1 MPVEP
6 WTPSWTRTPAAWID
20 SPGSLHKAFITFQKI
35 EDEVP
40 KLRKYAKR
48 FGQLNEIPWKDIAC
62 EIANGVN
69 RKDSRLESADDIMSI
84 EQLREYIQ
92 EWRRDCVSVDKLIR
106 WLFFPYDTA
115 AKKLAEFSRPGAYEQ
130 PFLCC

>member
-6 WTPSWTRTPAAWID
+6 WTPSWTRTPDDWID
-20 SPGSLHKAFITFQKI
+20 SPGSLRKAFATFQNI
-35 EDEVP
+35 EHKVP

-69 RKDSRLESADDIMSI
+69 RKDARLESANDIMSI
-84 EQLREYIQ
+84 EDLREYVE
-92 EWRRDCVSVDKLIR
+92 EWRRECQTVDDLIS
-106 WLFFPYDTA
+106 WEFFPHTTA
-115 AKKLAEFSRPGAYEQ
+115 AKTLAEFSRPGAYEQ
-130 PFLCC
+130 PFLC